1 MENKETKVSLTFW
14 YDWMIVLVMVFLT
27 ILCVNALDIM
37 TALEDINTKLIE
49 VNGELSEIYDM
60 LQTLKQKIQ

>member
-37 TALEDINTKLIE
+37 TALEDINTKLIK

-60 LQTLKQKIQ
+60 LQTLKQ

>member
-14 YDWMIVLVMVFLT
+14 YDWMFVLVMVFLT

-60 LQTLKQKIQ
+60 LQTLKQ

>member
-14 YDWMIVLVMVFLT
+14 YDWMIVLVMIFLT

-60 LQTLKQKIQ
+60 LQTLKQ

>member
-60 LQTLKQKIQ
+60 LQTLKQ

>member
-49 VNGELSEIYDM
+49 VNRELSEIYHM
-60 LQTLKQKIQ
+60 LQTLKQ

>member
-27 ILCVNALDIM
+27 ILCVNALDIIA
-37 TALEDINTKLIE
+37 ALEDINTKLIE

-60 LQTLKQKIQ
+60 LQTLKQ

>member
-37 TALEDINTKLIE
+37 TALEDINTTLIE
-49 VNGELSEIYDM
+49 VNSELSEIYDM
-60 LQTLKQKIQ
+60 LQTLKQ